1 MTLSISDLHHMKPDP
16 EMGSKGR
23 EGSSRL
29 SLGSSQVKTCEDIC
43 NAVWYGKV
51 VLWFWYFLPESWE
64 TLVYLW

>member
-1 MTLSISDLHHMKPDP
+1 MTLNISDLQHMKPDP

-43 NAVWYGKV
+43 NAV
-51 VLWFWYFLPESWE
+51 
-64 TLVYLW
+64 

>member
-1 MTLSISDLHHMKPDP
+1 MKEDLVTEQIMGKRKKFIMTLNISDLQHMKPDP

-43 NAVWYGKV
+43 NAV
-51 VLWFWYFLPESWE
+51 
-64 TLVYLW
+64 